1 VKVAKMRYCLASRF
15 GLVAAITIRLLYNSD
30 NNIVSIEL
38 EILGA
43 LFLPVGITVVKLGL
57 WHWGRNID
65 LVYSRIGSW
74 ERYLGL
80 RGKRQQGTLED
91 CIMRSF
97 MNYTPYQILLG

>member
-1 VKVAKMRYCLASRF
+1 MRYCLASRF

-57 WHWGRNID
+57 
-65 LVYSRIGSW
+65 
-74 ERYLGL
+74 
-80 RGKRQQGTLED
+80 
-91 CIMRSF
+91 
-97 MNYTPYQILLG
+97 